1 MGEQGCSNWM
11 RTENKRWSQHAML
24 CRDRAGTNESIRPK
38 LLALH
43 WVEET
48 ADCERTRGGAGK
60 NWIVLKKKTKRNIG
74 LFFLFYHDHDISQR
88 DMPAVQSSVKLTIVQ
103 WVNLVVSR
111 SILVFVCWWKPLGNW
126 NWTGGLQANL
136 RLHICLELE
145 GLVPERSP
153 LMTWVILLLFPLYY
167 DEIDRFVFY
176 WNVST
181 DIK

>member
-60 NWIVLKKKTKRNIG
+60 NWIVLTRKKKKKTKRNIG
-74 LFFLFYHDHDISQR
+74 LFPLFITTMISVT
-88 DMPAVQSSVKLTIVQ
+88 DTCHAVQSRIVVQ
-103 WVNLVVSR
+103 CINKVVCR

-145 GLVPERSP
+145 GLVPKRSP
-153 LMTWVILLLFPLYY
+153 LMTLVIPLLFLLYY
-167 DEIDRFVFY
+167 DEIDGL
-176 WNVST
+176 SL
-181 DIK
+181 

>member
-24 CRDRAGTNESIRPK
+24 CRDRARTNESIRPK

-60 NWIVLKKKTKRNIG
+60 NWIVLKKNKKDKKKYCPPP
-74 LFFLFYHDHDISQR
+74 FFFFYQDHDISHR
-88 DMPAVQSSVKLTIVQ
+88 HMPAVQSRIVVQ
-103 WVNLVVSR
+103 CNNKVACR

-136 RLHICLELE
+136 CLHICLELE
-145 GLVPERSP
+145 GLVPKRSP
-153 LMTWVILLLFPLYY
+153 LMTLVIPLLFLLYY
-167 DEIDRFVFY
+167 DEIDGL
-176 WNVST
+176 SL
-181 DIK
+181 